1 MKFLV
6 FDRAMMIRFMITKHI
21 NRISDSEEII
31 AAENVNSVI
40 EHVKEYY
47 FDVLILD
54 MDNLRGYFQLIKK
67 IANERNPSIT
77 IILTTNFPNKKI
89 NQKFLKLGVEYC
101 YDKVSDFEEFR
112 QKIDDL
118 IGTADLPGDIA
129 FSTAG

>member
-67 IANERNPSIT
+67 IANERNPGIT